1 MKFLGSTF
9 NGKEAGEK
17 GEKVQAKIG
26 IMHVYYQT
34 SQYSNSLV
42 DITEL

>member
-1 MKFLGSTF
+1 MKFLGSTV

-17 GEKVQAKIG
+17 GERFQVKIG
-26 IMHVYYQT
+26 IMHVYCQT